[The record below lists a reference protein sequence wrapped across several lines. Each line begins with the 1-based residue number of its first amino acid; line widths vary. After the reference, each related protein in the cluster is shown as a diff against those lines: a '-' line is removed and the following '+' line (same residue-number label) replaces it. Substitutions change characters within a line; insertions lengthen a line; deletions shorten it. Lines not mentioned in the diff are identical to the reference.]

1 MKRLSLLLVA
11 LAFAM
16 FSCKPEIE
24 KPTVVTKSVGE
35 VTETTAKVIGQVT
48 ADGGA
53 EVTERGVCWSV
64 DGTPT
69 VLDYRVK
76 DAEGGLG
83 TFTSNLSDLE
93 PNTTYYVRAYAT
105 NEAGTSYGEEKS
117 LTTEEVKAPETPEDP
132 NDPNEPNNP
141 NDPNEPETPEQPEDP
156 NGPVVATN
164 EEVSDITVSS
174 AVCGGE
180 VISGGDAV
188 VIARGVCWS
197 TTKNPTVSDSYTTDG
212 SGIGTY
218 TSNISNLTDNT
229 TYYVRAYA
237 TNASGATSYGGERV
251 FTTLEKLLPT
261 VITKEVK
268 EIAACVATSRGE
280 VTFDGNLEVTSRG
293 VCWSASQNPTI
304 NDNKTEDG
312 SGIGSFTSQLT
323 NLEPNTTY
331 YVRAYATNEKGVA
344 YGEERSFKTVEITL
358 PTVSTIEVTN
368 IGTTSA
374 SCGGNVTSDGNGT
387 VTERGVCWS
396 TSPNPTINDN
406 ETNNGSGTGSYTS
419 QLINLVSQTTYYVR
433 AYAINEKGVAY
444 GNEMSFTTL
453 SKFYENGHEYVDL
466 GLPSG
471 LKWATC
477 NVGADSP
484 EGYGDYFAWGETETK
499 EEYLISNS
507 LTYGLAISELQ
518 SQGYIDSE
526 GNLTASHDAATANW
540 GGNWR
545 MPTYYEMQELV
556 DNCTWGWTTQ
566 NGVNGYKVTGPNGNN
581 IFLPAAGYRY
591 GSSLGYDGGY
601 GDYWSST
608 PYYYDDNDAYN
619 LHFYD
624 GRKGV
629 VSFSRRNGLPVR
641 PITE

>member
-35 VTETTAKVIGQVT
+35 VTETTAKIVGQVT

-53 EVTERGVCWSV
+53 EVTERGVCWSA

-76 DAEGGLG
+76 DADGGLG
-83 TFTSNLSDLE
+83 TYTSNLTDLE
-93 PNTTYYVRAYAT
+93 SNTTYYVRTFAT

-117 LTTEEVKAPETPEDP
+117 FTTEEVKTPGTPEDPEDP
-132 NDPNEPNNP
+132 NDPNEPNEP
-141 NDPNEPETPEQPEDP
+141 NDPETPEDPEDP

-164 EEVSDITVSS
+164 EEVSDITVNS
-174 AVCGGE
+174 AVCGGD

-197 TTKNPTVSDSYTTDG
+197 TNPNPTVYDSFTIDG

-237 TNASGATSYGGERV
+237 TNASGATSYGGERS

-268 EIAACVATSRGE
+268 EIAACVVTSRGE

-293 VCWSASQNPTI
+293 VCWSTSQNPTI
-304 NDNKTEDG
+304 NDNKTED
-312 SGIGSFTSQLT
+312 
-323 NLEPNTTY
+323 
-331 YVRAYATNEKGVA
+331 
-344 YGEERSFKTVEITL
+344 
-358 PTVSTIEVTN
+358 
-368 IGTTSA
+368 
-374 SCGGNVTSDGNGT
+374 
-387 VTERGVCWS
+387 
-396 TSPNPTINDN
+396 
-406 ETNNGSGTGSYTS
+406 GSGTGSYTS

-444 GNEMSFTTL
+444 GNEMSFTT
-453 SKFYENGHEYVDL
+453 SPTTGTINGYDWVDL

-477 NVGADSP
+477 NVGANEP
-484 EGYGDYFAWGETETK
+484 EDYGDYYAWGETETK
-499 EEYLISNS
+499 EEYTEENCT
-507 LTYGLAISELQ
+507 TYGVQMSDIS
-518 SQGYIDSE
+518 
-526 GNLTASHDAATANW
+526 GNAQYDVARKQW
-540 GGNWR
+540 GSTWR
-545 MPTYYEMQELV
+545 MPTEEEQQELL
-556 DNCTWGWTTQ
+556 DNCEWQWTTQ
-566 NGVNGYKVTGPNGNN
+566 SGVDGYKVTGPNGNH
-581 IFLPAAGYRY
+581 IFLPAAGYRRE
-591 GSSLGYDGGY
+591 SSLFDAVSFGY
-601 GDYWSST
+601 YWSST
-608 PYYYDDNDAYN
+608 PYESYGGNAY
-619 LHFYD
+619 LL
-624 GRKGV
+624 
-629 VSFSRRNGLPVR
+629 SFGSVAHLMYIYSRYRGLSVR
-641 PITE
+641 PVTE